1 MAYSQRGLPGRPWG
15 YRAQLACCSGW
26 APTWPDEL
34 PAGGAAMLKGYS
46 EYSQGYSEY
55 SQGFS
60 AQLACCSGWAP
71 TWPDELPAG
80 GTAMFEGL
88 TEGTL
93 STQ

>member
-1 MAYSQRGLPGRPWG
+1 MGYLQRGLPGRPWG
-15 YRAQLACCSGW
+15 YRAGW
-26 APTWPDEL
+26 ALTWRDEL
-34 PAGGAAMLKGYS
+34 PAGGAAMLKAFS

-55 SQGFS
+55 SQGYR
-60 AQLACCSGWAP
+60 AQLAICSDWAP
-71 TWPDELPAG
+71 TWRDELPAG